1 MVTESN
7 AGMVS
12 SFADC
17 SSRPLTDP
25 AVPSRALLFS
35 AVCDS
40 GPVGVRI
47 CHDVHLTRYLLLS
60 TLRTALRLPSLA

>member
-17 SSRPLTDP
+17 SSRPLTDGSCRP
-25 AVPSRALLFS
+25 FL
-35 AVCDS
+35 
-40 GPVGVRI
+40 
-47 CHDVHLTRYLLLS
+47 
-60 TLRTALRLPSLA
+60 